1 MVIAILKETYP
12 GERRAVMIP
21 ADVAKLVKRGAKIVV
36 ETGMGS
42 ASGHTDADYIKAGAE
57 VNPNR
62 AELMASADM
71 VIRLRKPALNEIA
84 KLKKSAI
91 HISFLD
97 PFNDREV
104 TKTMASQGISA
115 IGMEM
120 IPRSTRAQ
128 KMDAL
133 SSQASLAGYVAVIL
147 AAERSGKVLPM
158 MTTPAGTIQ
167 PSRVFIIGAGVAGLQ
182 AIATA
187 KRLGARVDA
196 FDTRPEVAEQIRSL
210 GGKYFEIDLGETG
223 KTADGYA
230 KELTAEQIAKQRQA
244 MAKQCA
250 LSDVVIS
257 TAQVFGKKA
266 PIIVTKEMVAGMRPG
281 SIVVDLAIES
291 GGNVEGAELGKEL
304 NLNGVLVMGLENL
317 PGHVAVHASQMYSAN
332 VTALLEEFWDKEKSA
347 FNLNLEDEIIQRSL
361 VTHGGQIVNDMIKK
375 MYA

>member
-1 MVIAILKETYP
+1 MIIAILKETYP
-12 GERRAVMIP
+12 GERRAAMIP
-21 ADVAKLVKRGAKIVV
+21 ADVAKLVKRGSKVSI
-36 ETGMGS
+36 ESGMGA
-42 ASGHTDADYIKAGAE
+42 ASGHADADFIKAGAE
-57 VNPNR
+57 VHSNR
-62 AELMASADM
+62 AELMSTADM
-71 VIRLRKPALNEIA
+71 VIRLRKPSVDDIT

-104 TKTMASQGISA
+104 TKSMAAQGISA

-120 IPRSTRAQ
+120 MPRSTRAQ
-128 KMDAL
+128 KMDAI

-147 AAERSGKVLPM
+147 AAERSSKILPM

-196 FDTRPEVAEQIRSL
+196 FDTRPEVAEQIKSL
-210 GGKYFEIDLGETG
+210 GGKFFEIDLGETG

-230 KELTAEQIAKQRQA
+230 KELTPEQIAKQRQA

-266 PIIVTKEMVAGMRPG
+266 PIIITKEMVAGMRPG
-281 SIVVDLAIES
+281 SVVVDLAIES
-291 GGNVEGAELGKEL
+291 GGNVDGAELGKEL
-304 NLNGVLVMGLENL
+304 NLNGVLVIGLENL

-332 VTALLEEFWDKEKSA
+332 VTAFVEEFWDKEKSA

-375 MYA
+375 IYA